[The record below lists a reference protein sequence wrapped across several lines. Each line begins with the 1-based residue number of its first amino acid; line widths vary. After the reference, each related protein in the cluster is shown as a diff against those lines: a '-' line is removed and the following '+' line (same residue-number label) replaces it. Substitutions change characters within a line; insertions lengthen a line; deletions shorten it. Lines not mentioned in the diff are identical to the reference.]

1 MAIFEWDNS
10 LSIGVEE
17 IDNQH
22 KELIKRLDGLAQS
35 ILQKK
40 GKDKIGKMLR
50 FMSDYGKIH
59 FSSEEDYMAEHNY
72 TDLDFHKK
80 QHEKFKTTT
89 EKLINELKS
98 QKDMESFASSVQRY
112 LIDWLILHIK
122 TTDQKFGR
130 FLAEI
135 KNSGNI

>member
-10 LSIGVEE
+10 LSIGIEE

-22 KELIKRLDGLAQS
+22 KELIKRLDELAQS

-40 GKDKIGKMLR
+40 GKDKIGKMLK
-50 FMSDYGKIH
+50 FMSDYGEMH
-59 FSSEEDYMAEHNY
+59 FSSEENYMAKHNY
-72 TDLDFHKK
+72 PDLDFHQK

-89 EKLINELKS
+89 DKLINELKS
-98 QKDMESFASSVQRY
+98 EKDMESFAISVQRY

-122 TTDQKFGR
+122 TTDQKFGG
-130 FLAEI
+130 FLAENQ
-135 KNSGNI
+135 K

>member
-1 MAIFEWDNS
+1 MAIFEWNNN
-10 LSIGVEE
+10 LSIGIEE

-22 KELIKRLDGLAQS
+22 KELIKRLDELAQS

-50 FMSDYGKIH
+50 FMSDYGEMH
-59 FSSEEDYMAEHNY
+59 FSSEENYMAKHNY
-72 TDLDFHKK
+72 PDLDFHQK

-89 EKLINELKS
+89 DKLINELKS
-98 QKDMESFASSVQRY
+98 EKDMESFAISVQRY

-122 TTDQKFGR
+122 TTDQKFGG
-130 FLAEI
+130 FLAENQ
-135 KNSGNI
+135 K